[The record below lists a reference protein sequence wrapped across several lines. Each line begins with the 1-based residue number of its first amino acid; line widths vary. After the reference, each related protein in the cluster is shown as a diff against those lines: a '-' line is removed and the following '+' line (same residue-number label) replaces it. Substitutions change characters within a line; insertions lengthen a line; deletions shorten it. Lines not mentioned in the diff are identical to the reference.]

1 MTKKYNFQTL
11 ESVPNDLL
19 EYVKNVSGKDFSSM
33 SVGEV
38 NTLLNEVDAYLQW
51 PTQDSGLDG

>member
-1 MTKKYNFQTL
+1 MMKKYNFQTL

-19 EYVKNVSGKDFSSM
+19 EYVKNVSGKDFSSV
-33 SVGEV
+33 SVDEV

>member
-11 ESVPNDLL
+11 ESIPNDLL
-19 EYVKNVSGKDFSSM
+19 EYVKNVSGKDFSSV
-33 SVGEV
+33 SVDEV

>member
-1 MTKKYNFQTL
+1 MKKYNFQTL

>member
-1 MTKKYNFQTL
+1 MMKKYNFQTL

>member
-1 MTKKYNFQTL
+1 MKKYNFQTL

-19 EYVKNVSGKDFSSM
+19 EYVTNVSGKDFSSM